1 MKRLP
6 LLGRASEPKA
16 TSSVDAERLAVSPGA
31 AGSSATVSPGA
42 AGSSAAVSPGAAGS
56 SATVRAWV
64 VGAVEDAGALR
75 FARVLA
81 EALGVPLVREAE
93 GLGDARAVAV
103 GVELVGR
110 VAPVVTIVI
119 GGTLPTSAWRTE
131 LRGVQASI
139 ALAEP
144 REELALRLAE
154 RWRAAASSDG

>member
-1 MKRLP
+1 
-6 LLGRASEPKA
+6 
-16 TSSVDAERLAVSPGA
+16 
-31 AGSSATVSPGA
+31 
-42 AGSSAAVSPGAAGS
+42 
-56 SATVRAWV
+56 VRAWV

>member
-1 MKRLP
+1 LSPGPKRLP
-6 LLGRASEPKA
+6 LLGRASEPQVA
-16 TSSVDAERLAVSPGA
+16 AQDAELVA
-31 AGSSATVSPGA
+31 
-42 AGSSAAVSPGAAGS
+42 
-56 SATVRAWV
+56 VRAWV

-81 EALGVPLVREAE
+81 EALGVPLVRQVE

-110 VAPVVTIVI
+110 VAPAITIVI
-119 GGTLPTSAWRTE
+119 GGTLPASAWRSE